1 MIGHRL
7 NDELTVYR
15 ATYVPDGAGGSTRTF
30 AAVGT
35 IRAQVSQP
43 SSAERQVAAQVGA
56 LLTHVVHTTYGADV
70 ERGDELDSGGPRRLR
85 VVGVLNDSRRTYA
98 RLECE
103 VTQGG

>member
-7 NDELTVYR
+7 NDTLTVYR
-15 ATYVPDGAGGSTRTF
+15 AAYVADGAGGRTKTF
-30 AAVGT
+30 AEAGT

-43 SSAERQVAAQVGA
+43 TAAERQVAAQVGA

-70 ERGDELDSGGPRRLR
+70 ERGDELDTDGPRRLR
-85 VVGVLNDSRRTYA
+85 VVGVLHDSRRTYT

-103 VTQGG
+103 VVQGE